1 MLLSVNGLR
10 DPMVVL
16 LIELLVRIV
25 RLLIATLVLLISSV
39 KRPIRED
46 LHFTLIRVNAKL

>member
-1 MLLSVNGLR
+1 
-10 DPMVVL
+10 MVVL